1 MESPSMFPTSKLQS
15 DWGTGAFTVLAFCL
29 LFCLS
34 FFTASQEPHL
44 SLPAATHAAG
54 IVHLL
59 FLLPLLA
66 LTFVIGAFTPT
77 LKVSRGLVL
86 GVISGL
92 AVLGFS
98 ICRVAAAFL
107 QGSPIP
113 IPLTVSLQNLA
124 ALLSAAVFTLAAW
137 RGWNLFRFQTLR
149 AYQHDPL
156 TGLLNRQGFQRALR
170 RPHLAHSVLAVV
182 DVNRL
187 KAINDLHGQSGGD
200 SYLQSLARGIQEHV
214 SEGAVLC
221 RWGGDEFLA
230 VFPGTDQAAVVN
242 LLTTTQSSLPS
253 VIPGARPFSFGVSA
267 LGSDLPFEQAFARAD
282 HQMYAEKQRLQQET
296 KAQNDDLGL
305 YAFSQRLEALATP
318 AEMRGT
324 GLELVRTLLQFDIAI
339 FSELNDGRLIVRNVA
354 LHAGKSLPGLTLEM
368 EFPPGPFARR
378 AIDSRR
384 TVISIDYPND
394 PLSAPV
400 WVAAGVKTA
409 IMTPITQGQTVTGL
423 MLLMHVSTWKVI
435 TPATERMLQLAAL
448 RLGHA
453 VELYRVA
460 ESVRLTL
467 EGGLLALGIALE
479 ARDLETSG
487 HTERVVQLAVRLGA
501 ALGLNGPALD
511 ELRQGAFL
519 HDIGK
524 LSVPDAILLK
534 PGKLSPEE
542 WVQMKN
548 HVTYGAD
555 IASRIPNLP
564 PGALDVIR
572 HHHERW
578 DGSGYPDGL
587 AGNAIS
593 LPARIFAISDVFD
606 ALTHE
611 RVYKGAWSIQEALT
625 EIASQRGRQF
635 CPAVTDAFLELM
647 NESLLGPT
655 PGPQDRELAP

>member
-1 MESPSMFPTSKLQS
+1 MDPNRS
-15 DWGTGAFTVLAFCL
+15 DTGAT
-29 LFCLS
+29 
-34 FFTASQEPHL
+34 
-44 SLPAATHAAG
+44 
-54 IVHLL
+54 
-59 FLLPLLA
+59 
-66 LTFVIGAFTPT
+66 
-77 LKVSRGLVL
+77 
-86 GVISGL
+86 
-92 AVLGFS
+92 
-98 ICRVAAAFL
+98 
-107 QGSPIP
+107 
-113 IPLTVSLQNLA
+113 
-124 ALLSAAVFTLAAW
+124 W
-137 RGWNLFRFQTLR
+137 
-149 AYQHDPL
+149 
-156 TGLLNRQGFQRALR
+156 
-170 RPHLAHSVLAVV
+170 
-182 DVNRL
+182 
-187 KAINDLHGQSGGD
+187 
-200 SYLQSLARGIQEHV
+200 
-214 SEGAVLC
+214 
-221 RWGGDEFLA
+221 
-230 VFPGTDQAAVVN
+230 
-242 LLTTTQSSLPS
+242 
-253 VIPGARPFSFGVSA
+253 
-267 LGSDLPFEQAFARAD
+267 
-282 HQMYAEKQRLQQET
+282 
-296 KAQNDDLGL
+296 
-305 YAFSQRLEALATP
+305 
-318 AEMRGT
+318 
-324 GLELVRTLLQFDIAI
+324 
-339 FSELNDGRLIVRNVA
+339 
-354 LHAGKSLPGLTLEM
+354 
-368 EFPPGPFARR
+368 
-378 AIDSRR
+378 
-384 TVISIDYPND
+384 
-394 PLSAPV
+394 
-400 WVAAGVKTA
+400 
-409 IMTPITQGQTVTGL
+409 QGQTVTGL

-542 WVQMKN
+542 CVQMKN